1 VYPGGFPL
9 ADQPLLIL
17 AAFVIVLAASVVQ
30 AGLGMG
36 FGLTAAPL
44 LALIDPHLVPVP
56 TLIIG
61 MVTAS
66 MGGWRE
72 RKSII
77 WPEVGVGLAGRLIGV
92 ACGAFM
98 LSQLVDR
105 KAFMLVFGIMVAI
118 AVVLSLGGWRLRF
131 SRFSLVAMGWLSGLM
146 GTITSVGAPP
156 LALIYQD
163 RKPGEARPTLS
174 TFFAFGCALS
184 LAGLTLSGWA
194 HLGDV
199 YLALAMVP
207 PMLAGV
213 WAARRIGGRLDS
225 RFRPALMAI
234 SGVAAVILIAR
245 GLT

>member
-194 HLGDV
+194 HPGDV